1 MQFDN
6 PPLELIGHTVTVNA
20 LSTSV
25 CSMNTA
31 NITLDF
37 ISDILTEIK
46 TNLIERPMTHNNSW
60 AAGQKASSHWVFC
73 FIF

>member
-20 LSTSV
+20 LSTLV

-31 NITLDF
+31 NITPDF

-46 TNLIERPMTHNNSW
+46 TNLIERPMT
-60 AAGQKASSHWVFC
+60 Q
-73 FIF
+73 